1 VKCAFPLFLLLKI
14 RSMGHIDFL
23 SIDTEG
29 NDYVVLM
36 EGLTFCFMFCNFFF
50 LFLLLE
56 RCKESVV
63 APVSGW

>member
-1 VKCAFPLFLLLKI
+1 
-14 RSMGHIDFL
+14 MGHIDFL